1 MVPNKRRLKHMPNA
15 PSLAPIL
22 VHFHNVARL
31 VESLQRYCLLIGV
44 DRPQAEA
51 PQTLALQRLV
61 DEATEALNALVL
73 AVSLSNLPAE
83 DLLAVDETLERL
95 QNFRDEL
102 TNSGKSLKPN

>member
-1 MVPNKRRLKHMPNA
+1 MPNP

-31 VESLQRYCLLIGV
+31 VESLQMYCALIGV
-44 DRPQAEA
+44 QRPTAE
-51 PQTLALQRLV
+51 TIETRALQRLV

-83 DLLAVDETLERL
+83 ELLVVDETLERL

-102 TNSGKSLKPN
+102 TNSGQSLKPH